1 MAEKPPAHPL
11 AAPGEVRLD
20 KWLQVARAY
29 KTRTQATHACTLG
42 RVKVNGNV
50 AKPHKTL
57 SLDDQVEIDLGDW
70 TRLLVVKVLRDKPV
84 SKEIAR
90 TLFDDLSIPR
100 ATLDPMQRLMRRAPV
115 IREPGAGRPT
125 KRDRRDLERLRGE

>member
-1 MAEKPPAHPL
+1 MAEKPSP
-11 AAPGEVRLD
+11 AAPVASEVRLD

-57 SLDDQVEIDLGDW
+57 SIDDQVEIDLGDW

-100 ATLDPMQRLMRRAPV
+100 PTLDPMQRLMRRSPV
-115 IREPGAGRPT
+115 LREPGAGRPT